1 MNLFTKILGLLVAAG
16 RGAAGNAEPVVP
28 GQGRMQGARWG
39 VALLVLASSVLLSP
53 VQAQVQRSI
62 INPSFEVP
70 ALGGNACYGFTAS
83 ASVPGWISTDTGSS
97 GGGTCTGQVTGAN
110 PIEIWRTNFQS
121 FTAFDGNQ
129 HVELNATVAGRI
141 SQNICLQSGDVVK
154 WAYSHRARG
163 SGVESATFSLGG
175 PTITVNTAK
184 TNSLGVVSS
193 VSTDC
198 KNTSPITNAS
208 CSNSTQSS
216 WGRYTGTFTWQ
227 GSPGSNAIGFEAVD
241 AGSVGNFLD
250 DVQFTLKPFMEFSSA
265 TVSVPESAGT
275 ANFQLRVAGIVS
287 AATAVPFT
295 ITGTA
300 TGGGVDYTLANSFTV
315 PAGDYGAGTA
325 INVPITLVNDSVPEG
340 TETVIITLN
349 DPGAGASYRLGSTV
363 ACGGTAIGIVTL
375 SITDDDVSVT
385 LNKTLVPAS
394 DSGKFNL
401 SVTGG
406 TPAPSGGTNPAGNQ
420 GNGGSTGAVKVA
432 PSSVITLAETAG
444 TSTLLSNYT
453 TALSCVDG
461 SGTSVPVTGSGT
473 SRTITTPALT
483 ASAAART
490 ITCTYT
496 NTAPHA
502 TIALKK
508 ALAGERLAVSDQF
521 SVAIRTGGV
530 SGTVVNS
537 TTNSTTLG
545 SGATVT
551 AGSGDTGAYK
561 GAVGTAYTLNEAM
574 AAGSTSRLT
583 QYIRTLSCT
592 NIGGTTDVTGFAS
605 LPLTFSPV
613 NGDNVSCTI
622 TNKPPGPVVAGRVFL
637 DNGASGGVAN
647 DGLIN
652 GGETGL
658 AGIKVQLTNCA
669 ATLYASGITDGAG
682 AYSLAV
688 PAGTATG
695 AALCVEQTNLGGRLS
710 TGASVGSTAIPS
722 ASATVVGST
731 SYSYTRPGIPDKL
744 AFAWNGVGHANLNF
758 GDVNPNSFTGDGAK
772 TGIQGT
778 NVNYPHTFTA
788 QTAGSVS
795 FSVVDSVATP
805 VIAGWSEKIYADAG
819 CSGTL
824 QPSAVL
830 LFPPALATPVSAAGQ
845 KVCIILQEFV
855 PLATSDGYTN
865 TATVQASFIY
875 SNAGPALTA
884 RYTLKDTTTLSAS
897 VLDLRKEVRNVTS
910 GGVFGIS
917 NLAKS
922 GETLEYRITYSNNS
936 TEPLTNVLIAD
947 ATPAFTKFVNATDS
961 GTPASM
967 LVCTKTTPAGTAS
980 CATSQA
986 PGGGTGAITFT
997 FTGSLQP
1004 SASAAVLFQ
1013 VRVD

>member
-16 RGAAGNAEPVVP
+16 RGAAGNAEPSVP
-28 GQGRMQGARWG
+28 GQGRMHGARWG
-39 VALLVLASSVLLSP
+39 VALLVLASSVVLSP
-53 VQAQVQRSI
+53 VQAQVQRSM

-70 ALGGNACYGFTAS
+70 ALGAMPVMPLPHLLQCRAGPVLIRGPAAV
-83 ASVPGWISTDTGSS
+83 APVR
-97 GGGTCTGQVTGAN
+97 GQVTGAN
-110 PIEIWRTNFQS
+110 PIEIWRTSFQG
-121 FTAFDGNQ
+121 FTAYAGNQ

-141 SQNICLQSGDVVK
+141 SQNICLQAGDVVH

-163 SGVESATFSLGG
+163 TGVESATFSVGG
-175 PTITVNTAK
+175 PSIKVNTAK
-184 TNSLGVVSS
+184 TNSSGVISS
-193 VSTDC
+193 LASDCST
-198 KNTSPITNAS
+198 TSPITNAT
-208 CSNSTQSS
+208 CSNSTVSS

-227 GSPGSNAIGFEAVD
+227 GSPGSNAIGFEAVNT
-241 AGSVGNFLD
+241 GSVGNFLD

-265 TVSVPESAGT
+265 AVSVPESQGT

-287 AATAVPFT
+287 TPTAVPFT

-300 TGGGVDYTLANSFTV
+300 TGGGVDYTLANTFTV

-325 INVPITLVNDSVPEG
+325 IDVPITLISDSEPEG

-349 DPGAGASYRLGSTV
+349 DPGDTASYRLGSTV

-385 LNKTLVPAS
+385 LKKALVPAS
-394 DSGKFNL
+394 NSGLFNL
-401 SVTGG
+401 SITGG
-406 TPAPSGGTNPAGNQ
+406 TPVPVGGTNPANNQ

-444 TSTLLSNYT
+444 TSTLLSDYT

-461 SGTSVPVTGSGT
+461 DGTSVPITGSGT
-473 SRTITTPALT
+473 SRTITTPDLT
-483 ASAAART
+483 VSAAART

-496 NTAPHA
+496 NTA
-502 TIALKK
+502 L
-508 ALAGERLAVSDQF
+508 S
-521 SVAIRTGGV
+521 
-530 SGTVVNS
+530 
-537 TTNSTTLG
+537 
-545 SGATVT
+545 
-551 AGSGDTGAYK
+551 
-561 GAVGTAYTLNEAM
+561 
-574 AAGSTSRLT
+574 LT
-583 QYIRTLSCT
+583 
-592 NIGGTTDVTGFAS
+592 
-605 LPLTFSPV
+605 
-613 NGDNVSCTI
+613 
-622 TNKPPGPVVAGRVFL
+622 GRVFL

-682 AYSLAV
+682 DYYLAV

-722 ASATVVGST
+722 ASATVVGGT
-731 SYSYTRPGIPDKL
+731 SYSYTRPGSPDKL
-744 AFAWNGVGHANLNF
+744 AFTWNGVSHTNLNF
-758 GDVNPNSFTGDGAK
+758 GDVNPNSFVGDGAK

-795 FSVVDSVATP
+795 FSVVGSVATP

-830 LFPPALATPVSAAGQ
+830 LFPPGLATSVSAADR
-845 KVCIILQEFV
+845 VCIILQEFV

-884 RYTLKDTTTLSAS
+884 SYTLKDTTTLSAGT
-897 VLDLRKEVRNVTS
+897 LDLRKEVRNVTTD
-910 GGVFGIS
+910 GGFGVS

-922 GETLEYRITYSNNS
+922 GETLEYSITYSNNS
-936 TEPLTNVLIAD
+936 TESLTNVVISD
-947 ATPAFTKFVNATDS
+947 ATPAFTKFVDATDS

-986 PGGGTGAITFT
+986 PGGGTGAITFA

>member
-1 MNLFTKILGLLVAAG
+1 M
-16 RGAAGNAEPVVP
+16 
-28 GQGRMQGARWG
+28 
-39 VALLVLASSVLLSP
+39 
-53 VQAQVQRSI
+53 
-62 INPSFEVP
+62 
-70 ALGGNACYGFTAS
+70 
-83 ASVPGWISTDTGSS
+83 PGWTSTDTGTG

-110 PIEIWRTNFQS
+110 PIEIWRTSFQG
-121 FTAFDGNQ
+121 FTAYAGNQ

-141 SQNICLQSGDVVK
+141 SQNICLQAGDVVH

-163 SGVESATFSLGG
+163 TGVESATFSVGG
-175 PTITVNTAK
+175 PSIKVNTAK
-184 TNSLGVVSS
+184 TNSSGVISS
-193 VSTDC
+193 LASDCST
-198 KNTSPITNAS
+198 TSPITNAT
-208 CSNSTQSS
+208 CSNSTVSS

-227 GSPGSNAIGFEAVD
+227 GSPGSNAIGFEAVNT
-241 AGSVGNFLD
+241 GSVGNFLD

-265 TVSVPESAGT
+265 AVSVPESQGT

-287 AATAVPFT
+287 TPTAVPFT

-325 INVPITLVNDSVPEG
+325 IDVPITLISDSEPEG

-349 DPGAGASYRLGSTV
+349 DPGDTASYRLGSTV

-385 LNKTLVPAS
+385 LKKALVPAS
-394 DSGKFNL
+394 NSGLFNL
-401 SVTGG
+401 SITGG
-406 TPAPSGGTNPAGNQ
+406 TPVPDGGTNPANNQ
-420 GNGGSTGAVKVA
+420 GNSGSTGAVKVA

-444 TSTLLSNYT
+444 TSTLLSSYT

-461 SGTSVPVTGSGT
+461 DGTSVPVTGSGT
-473 SRTITTPALT
+473 SRTITTPDLT
-483 ASAAART
+483 VSAAART

-496 NTAPHA
+496 NTA
-502 TIALKK
+502 L
-508 ALAGERLAVSDQF
+508 
-521 SVAIRTGGV
+521 
-530 SGTVVNS
+530 
-537 TTNSTTLG
+537 
-545 SGATVT
+545 
-551 AGSGDTGAYK
+551 
-561 GAVGTAYTLNEAM
+561 
-574 AAGSTSRLT
+574 
-583 QYIRTLSCT
+583 
-592 NIGGTTDVTGFAS
+592 
-605 LPLTFSPV
+605 SPV
-613 NGDNVSCTI
+613 VT
-622 TNKPPGPVVAGRVFL
+622 GRVFL

-682 AYSLAV
+682 DYSLAV

-710 TGASVGSTAIPS
+710 TGASVGSTVIPS
-722 ASATVVGST
+722 ASATVVGGT
-731 SYSYTRPGIPDKL
+731 SYSYTRPGSPDKL
-744 AFAWNGVGHANLNF
+744 AFAWNGVGHTNLNF

-795 FSVVDSVATP
+795 FSVVGSVATP

-830 LFPPALATPVSAAGQ
+830 LFPPGLATSVSAAE

-884 RYTLKDTTTLSAS
+884 SYTLKDTTTLSADT
-897 VLDLRKEVRNVTS
+897 LDLRKEVRNVTS
-910 GGVFGIS
+910 GGGFGVS

-936 TEPLTNVLIAD
+936 TESLTNVVISD
-947 ATPAFTKFVNATDS
+947 ATPAFTTFVDATD
-961 GTPASM
+961 GDTPASM

-986 PGGGTGAITFT
+986 SGGTGAITFA

-1004 SASAAVLFQ
+1004 STSAAVLFQ

>member
-1 MNLFTKILGLLVAAG
+1 MNLFTKILGLLAAAG
-16 RGAAGNAEPVVP
+16 RGAAGNAEPSVP
-28 GQGRMQGARWG
+28 GPGGTHGARWG
-39 VALLVLASSVLLSP
+39 VALLMLASSVLLSP
-53 VQAQVQRSI
+53 VQAQVQRSM

-70 ALGGNACYGFTAS
+70 ALGSNACYAFTAS
-83 ASVPGWISTDTGSS
+83 ASVPGWTSTDTGSG
-97 GGGTCTGQVTGAN
+97 GGGTCTGQVSGAN
-110 PIEIWRTNFQS
+110 PIEIWRTSFQS
-121 FTAFDGNQ
+121 ITAYAGNQ
-129 HVELNATVAGRI
+129 HVELNATVPGRI
-141 SQNICLQSGDVVK
+141 SQNICLQAGDVVK

-163 SGVESATFSLGG
+163 PSTVNTATFSVGG
-175 PTITVNTAK
+175 PTIKVNTAR
-184 TNSLGVVSS
+184 TGQTGAITSS
-193 VSTDC
+193 AADC
-198 KNTSPITNAS
+198 NTTSPITNAS
-208 CSNSTQSS
+208 CSNSTVSN

-227 GSPGSNAIGFEAVD
+227 GIPGTNAIGFEAVD
-241 AGSVGNFLD
+241 TGSVGNFLD

-287 AATAVPFT
+287 TATAVPFT

-340 TETVIITLN
+340 TKTVIITLN
-349 DPGAGASYRLGSTV
+349 DPGASASYRLGSTV

-385 LNKTLVPAS
+385 LKKALVPAS
-394 DSGKFNL
+394 NSGLFNL
-401 SVTGG
+401 SITGG
-406 TPAPSGGTNPAGNQ
+406 TPVPDGGTNPANNQ

-444 TSTLLSNYT
+444 TSTLLSSYT

-461 SGTSVPVTGSGT
+461 DGTSVPVTGSGT
-473 SRTITTPALT
+473 SRTITTPDLT
-483 ASAAART
+483 VSAAART

-496 NTAPHA
+496 NTA
-502 TIALKK
+502 L
-508 ALAGERLAVSDQF
+508 
-521 SVAIRTGGV
+521 
-530 SGTVVNS
+530 
-537 TTNSTTLG
+537 
-545 SGATVT
+545 
-551 AGSGDTGAYK
+551 
-561 GAVGTAYTLNEAM
+561 
-574 AAGSTSRLT
+574 
-583 QYIRTLSCT
+583 
-592 NIGGTTDVTGFAS
+592 
-605 LPLTFSPV
+605 SPV
-613 NGDNVSCTI
+613 VT
-622 TNKPPGPVVAGRVFL
+622 GRVFL

-682 AYSLAV
+682 DYSLAV

-710 TGASVGSTAIPS
+710 TGASVGSTVIPS
-722 ASATVVGST
+722 ASATVVGGT
-731 SYSYTRPGIPDKL
+731 SYSYTRPGSPDKL
-744 AFAWNGVGHANLNF
+744 AFAWNGVGHTNLNF

-795 FSVVDSVATP
+795 FSVVGSVATP

-830 LFPPALATPVSAAGQ
+830 LFPPGLATSVSAAE

-884 RYTLKDTTTLSAS
+884 SYTLKDTTTLSADT
-897 VLDLRKEVRNVTS
+897 LDLRKEVRNVTS
-910 GGVFGIS
+910 GGGFGVS

-936 TEPLTNVLIAD
+936 TESLTNVVISD
-947 ATPAFTKFVNATDS
+947 ATPAFTTFVDATD
-961 GTPASM
+961 GDTPASM

-986 PGGGTGAITFT
+986 SGGTGAITFA
-997 FTGSLQP
+997 FTGSLPP
-1004 SASAAVLFQ
+1004 STSAAVLFQ